1 MSSAL
6 ERPRT
11 DATELAATQCRPR
24 VDHRLGRDAGGVE
37 TGLLGEPRDQVD
49 QLCAPVHDRRDVD
62 SAAPQLVRSDQRQ
75 GPTRRMPRETG
86 HA

>member
-11 DATELAATQCRPR
+11 DATELAATQCRRR

-49 QLCAPVHDRRDVD
+49 HFARRSTTVATSTALHRSS
-62 SAAPQLVRSDQRQ
+62 SATR
-75 GPTRRMPRETG
+75 PTKVV
-86 HA
+86 ASW